1 MLCVRSS
8 TLGNPG
14 LPHNTDVLCGN
25 VRGPLGFHSWGHD
38 KHGPGFIVVST
49 ICWPASPSTIEYI
62 HPTPAEVGCQ
72 GMEKNTTDQTP
83 QRGHH
88 EQGVGKGGAQGY
100 KPQETGAGAV
110 ALPAQLSRGTMC

>member
-49 ICWPASPSTIEYI
+49 ICWPASPSTIEHI

-72 GMEKNTTDQTP
+72 GMEKTQLTRRLSEATTNK
-83 QRGHH
+83 GS
-88 EQGVGKGGAQGY
+88 GKGARKVTNHKRQGRA
-100 KPQETGAGAV
+100 P
-110 ALPAQLSRGTMC
+110 